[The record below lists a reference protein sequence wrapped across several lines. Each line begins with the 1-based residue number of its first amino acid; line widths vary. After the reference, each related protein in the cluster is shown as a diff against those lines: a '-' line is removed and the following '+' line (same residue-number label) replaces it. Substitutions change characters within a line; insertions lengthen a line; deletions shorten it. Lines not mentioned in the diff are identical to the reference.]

1 VVSGDDISQPKFS
14 EAGSLIKLKSWEYA
28 MGLEVGGY
36 HDSPDWP
43 KLGPSLLI
51 ATCVILA
58 IRTAKWP
65 ARFDEKLSHQELDHE
80 IDYAAGLASR
90 VLSRVM
96 AEKGRHFPSEEGA
109 LVSAGRRGRAEVG
122 CRFLRT
128 TFSRPAGQYLHLDLR
143 HGCLIS

>member
-1 VVSGDDISQPKFS
+1 VASGADISQPKFLK
-14 EAGSLIKLKSWEYA
+14 AGSLIKLKSWEYA

-36 HDSPDWP
+36 NDSPDWL

-65 ARFDEKLSHQELDHE
+65 ARFDEKLSHHELDHE

-90 VLSRVM
+90 VLSRLM
-96 AEKGRHFPSEEGA
+96 AKKEGIFPHKKVPWYQPDGEDA
-109 LVSAGRRGRAEVG
+109 
-122 CRFLRT
+122 
-128 TFSRPAGQYLHLDLR
+128 PK
-143 HGCLIS
+143 

>member
-1 VVSGDDISQPKFS
+1 
-14 EAGSLIKLKSWEYA
+14 

-80 IDYAAGLASR
+80 IGYAAGLASR
-90 VLSRVM
+90 VLSRLM
-96 AEKGRHFPSEEGA
+96 AKKEGIFRQKKVPWYQPDGEDA
-109 LVSAGRRGRAEVG
+109 
-122 CRFLRT
+122 
-128 TFSRPAGQYLHLDLR
+128 PK
-143 HGCLIS
+143 

>member
-1 VVSGDDISQPKFS
+1 
-14 EAGSLIKLKSWEYA
+14 

-90 VLSRVM
+90 VLSRLM
-96 AEKGRHFPSEEGA
+96 AKKEGIFPQKKVPWYQPTEDDCVQAAVKCQTMNRTHEG
-109 LVSAGRRGRAEVG
+109 LNSYWQQ
-122 CRFLRT
+122 
-128 TFSRPAGQYLHLDLR
+128 P
-143 HGCLIS
+143 